1 MRSHDDVRPERDHL
15 RREFANE
22 IGITCGPAVI
32 GPYVAAV
39 SPARLLQSLHER
51 RDAGLAY
58 RVGSSDKTGI
68 STPMRRTCA
77 GCCAHAGSGHATAAP
92 PSSVMKVRRLIR
104 ATRRRE

>member
-15 RREFANE
+15 HREFTNE

-32 GPYVAAV
+32 DPYVAAV

-58 RVGSSDKTGI
+58 RVGSSDQTGI

-77 GCCAHAGSGHATAAP
+77 GCCAHAGSGHTIAAP
-92 PSSVMKVRRLIR
+92 PSSVMNSRRLN
-104 ATRRRE
+104 